1 MRAPSDLPRR
11 QRRPIGGRIW
21 ILVGLV
27 VLFIL
32 LTSLRSLAGFYTDYL
47 WFKELGF
54 TSVFRGVLV
63 VQVVLAFVFTLLFLA
78 IMLGSL
84 TIGDRLTPKFRP
96 VGPEDELV
104 QRYREKVGPHAGKVR
119 LIVSLIF
126 ALFAGIGTRSQWNN
140 WLLFI
145 HSTPFHQ
152 KDAQFHKDL
161 GFFVFQLP
169 FINFLLNWLFVALII
184 TLVVTV
190 VFHYLNGGIRVQ
202 TPGQRVTP
210 QVKAH
215 LSVLLGALAI
225 DKAVGYWFERYGLAT
240 STAHVVEGPT
250 YTSVHAELPA
260 KNLLIVIAAIA
271 AALFIFNIR
280 QKGWTL
286 PVIAVALWGLVW
298 ILVGGVYPAFIQ
310 AVQVSPSE
318 NVKER
323 PYIGRN
329 VSATRTAY
337 KIDNVAIKP
346 FQAGSNLTA
355 GDVQPGSQN
364 FQTLENV
371 RVLDPTFVKDA
382 FNKLQEIRGYYIFNQ
397 LNIDRYMLNGQMTP
411 TLSAV
416 RELNITDVPSGFVN
430 RHLQYT
436 HGYGGV
442 LSAANQSGVQS
453 DGTPNFILGDIPP
466 VSTVPDVQLNAQNG
480 PKAYY
485 GTNLGGYIVVKSKT
499 PELDYQDKNGN
510 NINSTYNGSGGVP
523 SGSIIRRAAFAL
535 RFGDLNPLISGEVS
549 PSSRIMYV
557 RDINARVRKAAP
569 FLRYDSDPYSV
580 FVNGKTNWV
589 IDAYT
594 VTSRYPY
601 SQKANLDRMP
611 PNSGLQTSFNYVRNS
626 VKVVIDAY
634 NGSMRF
640 YVMDQI
646 DPIVKTY
653 QKAFPELFVSGNR
666 MDELDPGLRAHL
678 RYPEDLFRVQTN
690 MYGRYHIGTTVSS
703 PGGIDPNGFYTQ
715 ANAWTISQD
724 PGSGSPG
731 SGGQQQ
737 AVLPTGQVVLA
748 AQKRMDPTYLLT
760 TLPNES
766 EQAFLIL
773 QPFVPVSPSDKQQN
787 LTGFMTAKSDPNNY
801 GQMEVFQT
809 TPGVTIDG
817 PALVNSA
824 INGNPAISQEETLLN
839 QQGSKVLLGNVITV
853 PINQS
858 LIYIQPLYVQ
868 AQNPVPRLADVI
880 VVYNGQAVHG
890 GTLNSALCQLKFGG
904 VFCTLPGGTAPPPS
918 QFINGG
924 GNQGGTST
932 PPPSTPAPSTPG
944 STPPANAT
952 VQQLLNDAQTH
963 FNNATAALK
972 AGDLARYAQEVA
984 LAQKDVAQ
992 AQSLSSTGTSTPPA
1006 SSTTSSSTPGSSS
1019 SSTTASALG
1028 LPRRP

>member
-1 MRAPSDLPRR
+1 
-11 QRRPIGGRIW
+11 
-21 ILVGLV
+21 
-27 VLFIL
+27 
-32 LTSLRSLAGFYTDYL
+32 
-47 WFKELGF
+47 
-54 TSVFRGVLV
+54 
-63 VQVVLAFVFTLLFLA
+63 
-78 IMLGSL
+78 
-84 TIGDRLTPKFRP
+84 
-96 VGPEDELV
+96 
-104 QRYREKVGPHAGKVR
+104 
-119 LIVSLIF
+119 
-126 ALFAGIGTRSQWNN
+126 
-140 WLLFI
+140 
-145 HSTPFHQ
+145 
-152 KDAQFHKDL
+152 
-161 GFFVFQLP
+161 
-169 FINFLLNWLFVALII
+169 
-184 TLVVTV
+184 
-190 VFHYLNGGIRVQ
+190 
-202 TPGQRVTP
+202 
-210 QVKAH
+210 
-215 LSVLLGALAI
+215 
-225 DKAVGYWFERYGLAT
+225 
-240 STAHVVEGPT
+240 
-250 YTSVHAELPA
+250 
-260 KNLLIVIAAIA
+260 
-271 AALFIFNIR
+271 
-280 QKGWTL
+280 
-286 PVIAVALWGLVW
+286 
-298 ILVGGVYPAFIQ
+298 
-310 AVQVSPSE
+310 
-318 NVKER
+318 
-323 PYIGRN
+323 
-329 VSATRTAY
+329 
-337 KIDNVAIKP
+337 
-346 FQAGSNLTA
+346 
-355 GDVQPGSQN
+355 
-364 FQTLENV
+364 
-371 RVLDPTFVKDA
+371 
-382 FNKLQEIRGYYIFNQ
+382 
-397 LNIDRYMLNGQMTP
+397 
-411 TLSAV
+411 
-416 RELNITDVPSGFVN
+416 
-430 RHLQYT
+430 
-436 HGYGGV
+436 
-442 LSAANQSGVQS
+442 
-453 DGTPNFILGDIPP
+453 
-466 VSTVPDVQLNAQNG
+466 
-480 PKAYY
+480 
-485 GTNLGGYIVVKSKT
+485 
-499 PELDYQDKNGN
+499 
-510 NINSTYNGSGGVP
+510 
-523 SGSIIRRAAFAL
+523 
-535 RFGDLNPLISGEVS
+535 
-549 PSSRIMYV
+549 MYV

-904 VFCTLPGGTAPPPS
+904 VLKFHPGCP
-918 QFINGG
+918 
-924 GNQGGTST
+924 
-932 PPPSTPAPSTPG
+932 
-944 STPPANAT
+944 
-952 VQQLLNDAQTH
+952 H
-963 FNNATAALK
+963 H
-972 AGDLARYAQEVA
+972 
-984 LAQKDVAQ
+984 
-992 AQSLSSTGTSTPPA
+992 
-1006 SSTTSSSTPGSSS
+1006 
-1019 SSTTASALG
+1019 
-1028 LPRRP
+1028 

>member
-11 QRRPIGGRIW
+11 QRRPLGGRIW
-21 ILVGLV
+21 ILVGVV

-47 WFKELGF
+47 WFKELQF

-63 VQVVLAFVFTLLFLA
+63 TQVVLAFVFTLLFFG
-78 IMLGSL
+78 IMLASL
-84 TIGDRLTPKFRP
+84 TIADHLTPKFRP

-119 LIVSLIF
+119 LVVAAIF

-161 GFFVFQLP
+161 GFFIFQLP
-169 FINFLLNWLFVALII
+169 FINFLLNWLFVAIII
-184 TLVVTV
+184 TFVVTV

-202 TPGQRVTP
+202 SPGQRVTP

-215 LSVLLGALAI
+215 LSVLLGALALV
-225 DKAVGYWFERYGLAT
+225 KAVGYWFERYGLAT
-240 STAHVVEGPT
+240 SKAHVVQGPT
-250 YTSVHAELPA
+250 YTDVHAELPA
-260 KNLLIVIAAIA
+260 KNLLIFIAVA
-271 AALFIFNIR
+271 AAVLFIVNIR

-310 AVQVSPSE
+310 AVQVGPSE

-323 PYIGRN
+323 PYIARN
-329 VSATRTAY
+329 IAATRTAY
-337 KIDNVAIKP
+337 RIDNVAIKP
-346 FQAGSNLTA
+346 FQAASNLTA
-355 GDVQPGSQN
+355 SDVQPGSAN
-364 FQTLENV
+364 FQSLQDV

-397 LNIDRYMLNGQMTP
+397 LNVDRYVVNGQMTP
-411 TLSAV
+411 AITAI
-416 RELNITDVPSGFVN
+416 RELNATDVPSGFVN

-442 LSAANQSGVQS
+442 LSAANQSGVLP
-453 DGTPNFILGDIPP
+453 DGTPNFVVNDIPP
-466 VSTVPDVQLNAQNG
+466 VSAVPEIQFAQPNG

-485 GTNLGGYIVVKSKT
+485 GLNLGGYTVVKSKT
-499 PELDYQDKNGN
+499 PELDYQDKQGS
-510 NINSTYNGSGGVP
+510 NINSSYTGTGGVP
-523 SGSIIRRAAFAL
+523 AGSVLRRGAFAL

-569 FLRYDSDPYSV
+569 FLRYDSDPYAV
-580 FVNGKTNWV
+580 IVNGKIDWV
-589 IDAYT
+589 VDAYT

-611 PNSGLQTSFNYVRNS
+611 ANSGLQTSFNYVRNS

-640 YVMDQI
+640 YVMDQN

-653 QKAFPELFVSGNR
+653 QKAFPELFVPGNR
-666 MDELDPGLRAHL
+666 MDTLDPGLRAHL

-690 MYGRYHIGTTVSS
+690 MYGRYHIGTT
-703 PGGIDPNGFYTQ
+703 PGNPTGSDPNGFYTQ

-760 TLPNES
+760 TLPNETQQS
-766 EQAFLIL
+766 FLIL

-787 LTGFMTAKSDPNNY
+787 LTAFMTAKSDPDTY
-801 GQMEVFQT
+801 GQLEVFVTQ
-809 TPGVTIDG
+809 PGVTIDG

-858 LIYIQPLYVQ
+858 LIYVQPLYVQ

-880 VVYNGQAVHG
+880 VVYQGRAVHG
-890 GTLNSALCQLKFGG
+890 GTLNAALCQLPFGQ
-904 VFCTLPGGTAPPPS
+904 VFCTLPGGLAPPPS
-918 QFINGG
+918 QFLNNAG
-924 GNQGGTST
+924 GNQGGGSTTTTTT
-932 PPPSTPAPSTPG
+932 PPTTTAPG
-944 STPPANAT
+944 GQPPANAT
-952 VQQLLNDAQTH
+952 VQQLLADAQSH
-963 FNNATAALK
+963 FTNASNALK
-972 AGDLARYAQEVA
+972 NGDLAGYAKEVQ
-984 LAQKDVAQ
+984 LAQADVAQ
-992 AQSLSSTGTSTPPA
+992 AQKLQGTATTTPSA
-1006 SSTTSSSTPGSSS
+1006 SAPTTTAPSS

-1028 LPRRP
+1028 KARGG